1 MLRRLI
7 KDMEDL
13 IKSQIKFLE
22 MKITMSIVKNTL
34 DRISG
39 FEDIAIENIQRFP
52 LGTQVEK
59 I

>member
-1 MLRRLI
+1 
-7 KDMEDL
+7 MEDL

-39 FEDIAIENIQRFP
+39 FEDLAIENIQRFP